1 MLIPG
6 NFDIIRNH
14 IFYNFG
20 TTSGIINLK
29 RTGLLSAYEKIMIQ
43 NVLETYISNNK
54 INLENICR
62 SENIILKEMPDIDFD
77 NALGQF
83 VLQGSDGNPTI
94 YLNTKQ
100 PVKNQWYCI
109 ARQLGHYFL
118 DHGSVERETQK
129 IIQENKRYNDK
140 SAHRFALAILKEC

>member
-1 MLIPG
+1 MLISG

-29 RTGLLSAYEKIMIQ
+29 RTSLLSAYEKIMIQ
-43 NVLETYISNNK
+43 NVLETYLYKDK
-54 INLENICR
+54 INLEHICQ
-62 SENIILKEMPDIDFD
+62 SENIVLKEMPDPNFD
-77 NALGQF
+77 QALGQF
-83 VLQGSDGNPTI
+83 VIHGSDGNLTI
-94 YLNTKQ
+94 YLNTNQ
-100 PVKNQWYCI
+100 SIKNQWYCI

-129 IIQENKRYNDK
+129 IIQENKRYNDQ
-140 SAHRFALAILKEC
+140 SAHNFALALLLKC